1 MTTHDAEPADRTTA
15 RTPVRN
21 APADPAVDST
31 DSMDLTRQPRRRAVL
46 RTAGLAGGAAAAAA
60 ALSACGGS
68 GSSSGGDAAGG
79 GDSGGGDSGGADS
92 GGSGGSGEIAKSKVP
107 VGSGVIDD
115 DLKAVVTQPT
125 EGDFKA
131 FSYVCTHQGCPVT
144 EISGDTIRCPC
155 HGSQFST
162 KDGSVKRGPATKPLA
177 AKKATVKGSKVIVS

>member
-1 MTTHDAEPADRTTA
+1 M
-15 RTPVRN
+15 
-21 APADPAVDST
+21 
-31 DSMDLTRQPRRRAVL
+31 
-46 RTAGLAGGAAAAAA
+46 
-60 ALSACGGS
+60 SACGGGSTASS
-68 GSSSGGDAAGG
+68 GDGGDAAGDG
-79 GDSGGGDSGGADS
+79 AASGDTA
-92 GGSGGSGEIAKSKVP
+92 GSGGSGDIAKSKVP
-107 VGSGVIDD
+107 VGSGVIDA

-131 FSYVCTHQGCPVT
+131 FSNVCTHQGCPVT